1 MISYMKIHDLDRAN
15 PIEQQLSEMD
25 AANLQL
31 RLVHDNG
38 AVILNS
44 NARFIRYRAGAVEHV
59 FSVPAPK
66 REQRGLEGL
75 GLFDDSL
82 AGANQPS
89 LF

>member
-1 MISYMKIHDLDRAN
+1 MIEHLTMWDSDRAN
-15 PIEQQLSEMD
+15 PSREMLSELD
-25 AANLQL
+25 AGNLQL

-59 FSVPAPK
+59 FVHAQDKPQ
-66 REQRGLEGL
+66 QRGLEGL
-75 GLFDDSL
+75 GLFDPSL